1 MSDSPSAR
9 PDAVGDLPASIP
21 RRRPALREALIG
33 YAMLA
38 PAVAILA
45 VFAYYPLYRLVHYA
59 LYRPNRFGTGEVYVG
74 ASNIGKVLTSDEFLD
89 GLWISVRYM
98 LYTVPTGLVIGLALA
113 LAAHRRLRGIKVFQA
128 IFSSTVA
135 TSVAVAAV
143 VFFGLVNPKIGKFGD
158 ISFIS
163 LAHADSALRG
173 VALTSIWQN
182 VGLTFVI
189 VLAGLQAVPDAVLE
203 AARID
208 GFGPMRRLFRVTL
221 PLIAPTLLFLVVIL
235 MIFGFQA
242 FAPMEILTNGGPAR
256 ATETL
261 VYKIFNRRSPALI
274 SEGSVMALGLFG
286 LTFIVTL
293 LQLTILNRRVHYGE

>member
-1 MSDSPSAR
+1 MTSPA
-9 PDAVGDLPASIP
+9 LPAVSR
-21 RRRPALREALIG
+21 RRRPALREAMLG
-33 YAMLA
+33 YALLV
-38 PAVAILA
+38 PAFVVLA

-59 LYRPNRFGTGEVYVG
+59 LYRPNRFGTGERYVG
-74 ASNIGKVLTSDEFLD
+74 PSNITTVLSGHEFLD
-89 GLWISVRYM
+89 GLWISVKYL
-98 LYTVPTGLVIGLALA
+98 LYTVPTGLVIGLLLA
-113 LAAHRRLRGIKVFQA
+113 LAVHRRLRGIKIFQG

-143 VFFGLVNPKIGKFGD
+143 VFFGLVNAKIGKFGD
-158 ISFIS
+158 VSFIS
-163 LAHADSALRG
+163 LAKADSALRG

-182 VGLTFVI
+182 IGLTFVI
-189 VLAGLQAVPDAVLE
+189 VLAGLQAVPDTLIE

-221 PLIAPTLLFLVVIL
+221 PLISPTLLFLVVIL

-242 FAPMEILTNGGPAR
+242 FAPMEILTGGGPAR
-256 ATETL
+256 STETL

-286 LTFIVTL
+286 LTFVVTM